1 MRILVVGAGAIG
13 GYFGGRLLE
22 AGQDV
27 TFLVRPK
34 RAAELLRSGLT
45 VRSRA
50 GNIVLANPPTILAEE
65 VRKPFD
71 LVLLSCKAYDLEG
84 AIASFTPAVGPDTRI
99 LPLLNGMRHIDSLD
113 ERFGRDRV
121 LGGRCLIAAS
131 INEERE
137 IVHLND
143 NHELSFGER
152 DGTLSIRVTQIA
164 DAMNIARFAV
174 HVSTEIIL
182 DMWSKWVFLASLASG
197 TCLMRANI
205 GDILSA
211 PRGADLL
218 LGLVDECR
226 CIAATQG
233 FPVRA
238 SSLEQTRR
246 MVTENG
252 STLTSSMLRDM
263 ERNGPI
269 EADHIIGDLLLRT
282 NQTSLLSNEFP
293 LLRLTYTNLKA
304 YEMRRTHT
312 LSAA

>member
-1 MRILVVGAGAIG
+1 MRILVVGAGATG

-34 RAAELLRSGLT
+34 RATELFRSGLT

-50 GNIVLANPPTILAEE
+50 GDMVFTNPPTILAED
-65 VRKPFD
+65 VHKTFD

-84 AIASFTPAVGPDTRI
+84 AVASFAPAVGPDTHI
-99 LPLLNGMRHIDSLD
+99 LPLLNGMRHLDYLD

-131 INEERE
+131 LNEERE

-143 NHELSFGER
+143 KHELSFGER
-152 DGTLSIRVTQIA
+152 DGTLSTRITQLA
-164 DAMNIARFAV
+164 DAMNNARIVV
-174 HVSTEIIL
+174 HVSREIIL

-205 GDILSA
+205 GDLLSA
-211 PRGADLL
+211 PHGVDLL
-218 LGLVDECR
+218 LGLVDECSF
-226 CIAATQG
+226 IAATEG

-238 SSLEQTRR
+238 SSLEQTRK
-246 MVTENG
+246 MLTDTG
-252 STLTSSMLRDM
+252 SSLTSSMLRDM
-263 ERNGPI
+263 EGNRPI
-269 EADHIIGDLLLRT
+269 EADHIIGDLLLRI
-282 NQTSLLSNEFP
+282 NQTSLLPNRFP
-293 LLRLTYTNLKA
+293 LLRLTYTHLKA

>member
-1 MRILVVGAGAIG
+1 MRILVVGAGATG

-34 RAAELLRSGLT
+34 RATELFRAGLT

-50 GNIVLANPPTILAEE
+50 GDMVFTNPPTILAED
-65 VRKPFD
+65 VHKTFD

-84 AIASFTPAVGPDTRI
+84 AVASFAPAVGPDTHI
-99 LPLLNGMRHIDSLD
+99 LPLLNGMRHLDYLD

-131 INEERE
+131 LNEERE

-143 NHELSFGER
+143 KHELSFGER
-152 DGTLSIRVTQIA
+152 DGTLSTRITQIA
-164 DAMNIARFAV
+164 DAMNNARIVV
-174 HVSTEIIL
+174 HVSREIIL

-211 PRGADLL
+211 PQGVDLL
-218 LGLVDECR
+218 LGLVDECSF
-226 CIAATQG
+226 IAATEG

-246 MVTENG
+246 MLTDTG
-252 STLTSSMLRDM
+252 SSLTSSMLRDM
-263 ERNGPI
+263 ERNRPI
-269 EADHIIGDLLLRT
+269 EADHIIGDLLLRM
-282 NQTSLLSNEFP
+282 NQTSLLPNGFP
-293 LLRLTYTNLKA
+293 LLRLTHTHLKA